1 VAHLLEVEDLD
12 VWFEVPGRP
21 DVHAVR
27 GVSFTLD
34 QQEKIG
40 LVGESG
46 CGKTTTLL
54 AVAGLLAPS
63 AKIAGHVILAGQEIL
78 GMGERGL
85 RAHRWTEMSMVFQG
99 SMSAFSP
106 VTTIGRQ
113 LADAIHVRG
122 GQPRAAARARAREL
136 LTLVGI
142 PPERADSY
150 PHQLSGGMRQRATI
164 ALALSCDPKIVLA
177 DEPTTALDV
186 IVQAQVMEL
195 LDRLCDELGLSLLL
209 VSHDLMMVAEM
220 CERLHVMY
228 AGEIVESGSDEQ
240 IVGSPAHP
248 YTSRLFAATADLSMS
263 VQPVAIPGA
272 PPRLDYPIMGCPFR
286 SRCDRAI
293 ERCEHEA
300 PTLRPVRPGQTAAC
314 HLVGV
319 DDISEEDLP
328 VAGAS
333 GVASGGHD
341 GPA

>member
-1 VAHLLEVEDLD
+1 MAHLLEVEDLQ
-12 VWFEVPGRP
+12 VWFETPGGP

-34 QQEKIG
+34 QREKIG

-54 AVAGLLAPS
+54 AVAGILAPT
-63 AKIAGHVILAGQEIL
+63 AKIAGRVLLDGREIL
-78 GMGERGL
+78 GLSDRGM
-85 RAHRWTEMSMVFQG
+85 RAHRWTEMSMIFQG

-106 VTTIGRQ
+106 VTTVGRQ
-113 LADAIHVRG
+113 LADAIRVRG
-122 GQPRAAARARAREL
+122 GRSKSEARARAREL
-136 LTLVGI
+136 LGMVGI

-164 ALALSCDPKIVLA
+164 ALALSCDPRIVLA

-209 VSHDLMMVAEM
+209 VSHDLMLVAEM
-220 CERLHVMY
+220 CERVHVMY

-263 VQPVAIPGA
+263 AAPVAIPGA
-272 PPRLDYPIMGCPFR
+272 PPRLDHPVLGCPFQP
-286 SRCDRAI
+286 RCDRAF
-293 ERCEHEA
+293 ERCEHEV
-300 PTLRPVRPGQTAAC
+300 PVLHPVRPGQTAAC
-314 HLVGV
+314 HLVGS
-319 DDISEEDLP
+319 DDTHEEDLP

-333 GVASGGHD
+333 GAASGGRD
-341 GPA
+341 GSA

>member
-1 VAHLLEVEDLD
+1 VAHLLEVEDLQ
-12 VWFEVPGRP
+12 VWFETPGGP

-34 QQEKIG
+34 EREKVG

-54 AVAGLLAPS
+54 AVAGILAPA
-63 AKIAGHVILAGQEIL
+63 AKMSGRVMLDGQEIL
-78 GMGERGL
+78 GLGDRGM
-85 RAHRWTEMSMVFQG
+85 RAHRWTEMSMIFQG

-113 LADAIHVRG
+113 LADAIQLRG
-122 GQPRAAARARAREL
+122 GRTKSEARARAREL
-136 LTLVGI
+136 LGLVGI
-142 PPERADSY
+142 PQGRADSF

-195 LDRLCDELGLSLLL
+195 LDRLCDELGLALLL
-209 VSHDLMMVAEM
+209 VSHDLMLVAEM

-240 IVGSPAHP
+240 IVDSPSHP

-263 VQPVAIPGA
+263 IAPVAIPGA
-272 PPRLDYPIMGCPFR
+272 PPRLDHPVLGCPFQP
-286 SRCDRAI
+286 RCDLAI
-293 ERCEHEA
+293 ERCEREV
-300 PTLRPVRPGQTAAC
+300 PLLRPVRPGQRAAC
-314 HLVGV
+314 HLARG
-319 DDISEEDLP
+319 DGEDEKDRP

-333 GVASGGHD
+333 GVASGGRD
-341 GPA
+341 APA

>member
-1 VAHLLEVEDLD
+1 VAHLLEVEDLS
-12 VWFEVPGRP
+12 VWFETPDGP

-34 QQEKIG
+34 QQEKVG

-63 AKIAGHVILAGQEIL
+63 AKMAGRVLLNGQEIL
-78 GMGERGL
+78 GLGERG
-85 RAHRWTEMSMVFQG
+85 RRPYRWTKMSMVFQG
-99 SMSAFSP
+99 SMNAFSP
-106 VTTIGRQ
+106 VTTVGKQ
-113 LADAIHVRG
+113 LADAIVLRAG
-122 GQPRAAARARAREL
+122 RPRAQAQARAREL
-136 LTLVGI
+136 LSLVGI
-142 PPERADSY
+142 PPERANSY

-164 ALALSCDPKIVLA
+164 ALALSCEPEIVLA

-195 LDRLCDELGLSLLL
+195 LDRLCGELGLALLL
-209 VSHDLMMVAEM
+209 VSHDLMLVTEM

-240 IVGSPAHP
+240 IVSMPAHP

-263 VQPVAIPGA
+263 VAPVAIGGA
-272 PPRLDYPIMGCPFR
+272 PPRLDHPVTGCPFH
-286 SRCDRAI
+286 SRCDKAF

-300 PTLRPVRPGQTAAC
+300 PRLRPVRPGQAAAC
-314 HLVGV
+314 HLVDG
-319 DDISEEDLP
+319 DHASEEGLP